1 MEKANKPKYN
11 IIQMSAYMVGRAW
24 REVRVII
31 FVALGITLCGIAI
44 NLLELFVIPVILR
57 AVESNIGIHELIV
70 LIAAFTGAMMLAYA
84 ARTYLNFNALFGRVH
99 LRVNMSTDMH
109 YKFCS
114 TSYCNILD
122 TAYIEKSEKANAP
135 TANNEDAAEAI
146 WATLCEFFIHVISF
160 AAYLLLLSN
169 AGPLMIIVT
178 LLTAA
183 ASYFFGQQIR
193 QWRYRHREEESAY
206 RHKLRY
212 ISLSAR
218 NRELAKDIRI
228 FGLGDWLNELFD
240 GCYHLFQS
248 FLTKS
253 SKMNLLAD
261 ALDILATLMRNGV
274 AYFYLIHLALRG
286 ELSAAEFVLYFSAA
300 TGLGSWMGGILNDLS
315 ILNRQSAELSIT
327 REFLEAPEP
336 FRFED
341 GEPLQIRP
349 GHLYA
354 LELLDV
360 SYRYPN
366 ARKDTLSH
374 INLKIHPGEKL
385 AIVGLNGAG
394 KTTLVRLLCGFLD
407 PTGGSV
413 LLDGVDIRRYNR
425 RDYYKLI
432 SAVFQQSSII
442 AGSIAENVAQ
452 SSDEID
458 TRRMRR
464 CLEWAGLSETVA
476 ALPQGADTHLN
487 RSVYADAVELS
498 GGQMQRL
505 LLARAL
511 YKAAPIIVLD
521 EPTAA
526 LDPISESKIYQ
537 KYNEMT
543 HGYTSIYISH
553 RLASTRFCDRIILV
567 NGGAIREEGTH
578 DELLARGGEYAK
590 LFEVQSK
597 YYREEAERNGKE

>member
-1 MEKANKPKYN
+1 MEKTNKPKYGMAH
-11 IIQMSAYMVGRAW
+11 MSAYMIGRAY
-24 REVRVII
+24 REVRVILPI
-31 FVALGITLCGIAI
+31 AAGIILCGIAV
-44 NLLELFVIPVILR
+44 NLLELFVVPAILR
-57 AVESNIGIHELIV
+57 AVENNASIQELV
-70 LIAAFTGAMMLAYA
+70 SLIAAFTGAMILAYA

-99 LRVNMSTDMH
+99 LRVNMSVDIH
-109 YKFCS
+109 QAFCR

-122 TAYIEKSEKANAP
+122 TAYIEQSEKALAP
-135 TANNEDAAEAI
+135 TRSNQDASEAI
-146 WATLCEFFIHVISF
+146 WATLCEFIIHITSF

-169 AGPLMIIVT
+169 AGALMIIIT

-183 ASYFFGQQIR
+183 ASYFFGRRIR
-193 QWRYRHREEESAY
+193 QWRYRHRKEESAH
-206 RHKLRY
+206 RNKLRY
-212 ISLSAR
+212 IIQSAR
-218 NRELAKDIRI
+218 DRELAKDIRI
-228 FGLGDWLNELFD
+228 FGLGDWLEELFD
-240 GCYHLFQS
+240 GCYQLFQS
-248 FLTKS
+248 FLAKS
-253 SKMNLLAD
+253 SKINLLAD

-274 AYFYLIHLALRG
+274 AYFYLIHLALNG
-286 ELSAAEFVLYFSAA
+286 GLSAAEFVLYFSAA
-300 TGLGSWMGGILNDLS
+300 TGLGSWMEGILNDLY

-336 FRFED
+336 FQFED
-341 GEPLQIRP
+341 GEPLQVRP
-349 GHLYA
+349 EHLYA
-354 LELLDV
+354 LELRDV

-366 ARKDTLSH
+366 AQKDTLSH
-374 INLKIHPGEKL
+374 INLKIQPGEKL

-394 KTTLVRLLCGFLD
+394 KTTMIRLLCGFLD
-407 PTGGSV
+407 PTEGSV

-432 SAVFQQSSII
+432 SAVFQQSSIL

-452 SSDEID
+452 RSDEID
-458 TRRMRR
+458 MQRMQQ
-464 CLEWAGLSETVA
+464 CLEWAGLAQMVA

-543 HGYTSIYISH
+543 SGYTSIYISH

-567 NGGAIREEGTH
+567 NGGAIQEEGTH
-578 DELLARGGEYAK
+578 DELIARGGEYAK
-590 LFEVQSK
+590 LFGVQSK
-597 YYREEAERNGKE
+597 YYRDEAEQNGKE